1 MGNVKGKYIK
11 DENGT
16 IFSPIVSTD
25 TAFDANG
32 VSITDNIGDI
42 GSILDSLNGTS
53 VTDTLQSNKAVTIL
67 ENGVTTITPDSGYDG
82 MSRVVVTVDAAGEM
96 QTKSQTITSNTTT
109 TITPDSGYD
118 GMTSVSVTTNVK
130 NNRLLAVIYGHT
142 CASTSTVTDTVVYYD
157 STYFSS
163 ASNKLTAKSAFS
175 VNYYFRKT
183 TNGTTAG
190 KHTATAYIGST
201 TVNHNQGGNQ
211 QSNNT
216 KALSSGNTVYATC
229 YSDNPSYQTANVL
242 FLYLV

>member
-1 MGNVKGKYIK
+1 MGSVKGKYIK

-25 TAFDANG
+25 TTFDANG

-53 VTDTLQSNKAVTIL
+53 VTDTLQNNKAVTIS
-67 ENGVTTITPDSGYDG
+67 ENGTTTITPDSGYDG
-82 MSRVVVTVDAAGEM
+82 MSSVVVTVDAAGEM

-142 CASTSTVTDTVVYYD
+142 CASTSKVTDTVVYYD
-157 STYFSS
+157 SAYFSS

-183 TNGTTAG
+183 TNGTSAG

-216 KALSSGNTVYATC
+216 KALSKGNTVYATC
-229 YSDNPSYQTANVL
+229 ITDNPSYQTANVL